1 MARWWVVV
9 PLVALAACS
18 TSEPE
23 IGSPQVH
30 TSIDAETN
38 CVELQAS
45 FELAMG
51 NHDAAPAGSEMRKV
65 TLSYAD
71 HIVRRQEQIGC

>member
-1 MARWWVVV
+1 MA
-9 PLVALAACS
+9 ALTACS

-23 IGSPQVH
+23 IGSADVH
-30 TSIDAETN
+30 TSIDAESD
-38 CVELQAS
+38 CAALQDS